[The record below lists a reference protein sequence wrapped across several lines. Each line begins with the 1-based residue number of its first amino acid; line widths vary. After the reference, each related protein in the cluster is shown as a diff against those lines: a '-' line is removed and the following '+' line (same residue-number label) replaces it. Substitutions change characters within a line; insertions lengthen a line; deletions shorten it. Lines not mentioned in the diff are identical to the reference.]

1 MTQLTKLEY
10 AFFENL
16 DLLCRLKLGINDEV
30 KSTDKG
36 SAFIEDMFELLCN
49 IMSADE
55 MCFHKLVAFYHKVN
69 DGLPEE
75 AHVTPCEALA
85 TKVACEKVF
94 ASL

>member
-1 MTQLTKLEY
+1 MQLTKLEY

-16 DLLCRLKLGINDEV
+16 DLFCRLKLGINDEV
-30 KSTDKG
+30 KSTDNG

-49 IMSADE
+49 IMASDE

-75 AHVTPCEALA
+75 AHVKPCEALA